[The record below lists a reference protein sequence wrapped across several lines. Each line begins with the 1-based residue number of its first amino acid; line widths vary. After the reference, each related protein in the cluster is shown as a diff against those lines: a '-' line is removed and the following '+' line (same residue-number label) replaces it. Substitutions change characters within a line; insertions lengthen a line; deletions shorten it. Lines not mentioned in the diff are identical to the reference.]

1 MNDNL
6 DDLIENV
13 TCPTLPDDTSK
24 LRMLSESQILDDL
37 DLNLEAFFK
46 RHFEEIKD
54 LNL

>member
-1 MNDNL
+1 LNDNL
-6 DDLIENV
+6 DDLIENL

-37 DLNLEAFFK
+37 DLNLEALFK
-46 RHFEEIKD
+46 RHFEEIKH